1 MSVLTQNIDSHPYTD
16 THQITGQLRLSTKSW
31 LDNYFN
37 GTPNYDQVT
46 NVTRGKIYNVISKTG
61 YGDVED
67 ITFINDNGQEQTL
80 GSFFFEELTTSC
92 DD

>member
-1 MSVLTQNIDSHPYTD
+1 MKVLTQNIDTNPYVG
-16 THQITGQLRLSTKSW
+16 THKIQGQLKLSTKTW

-46 NVTRGKIYNVISKTG
+46 GVTRGKIYNVISTTG

-67 ITFINDNGQEQTL
+67 ITFINDHNELQTL
-80 GSFFFEELTTSC
+80 GSFFFEEIS
-92 DD
+92 D